1 MSKEINNPNECA
13 KDLLKELYNVWSD
26 VSVEDGQEFRSPK
39 TRREIRISRG
49 LLRKVKKLNITE
61 EDLIDRIEELES
73 VVDSVDAGIPKL
85 MWRVFLSVF
94 ISVLL
99 IIGNFILPDMYENQ
113 ASEFDYDESWFTTE
127 KGGYITYIGFV
138 SEKGLPNIDQKVWVK
153 AGTNL
158 KPMGRMGS
166 FWLQVETPDGQR
178 GFINYK
184 LLKGA
189 NYIEADDNTVVFN
202 KIGSKDPEPVT
213 PGIRGLIINRKT
225 KDSWGTKYDYCK
237 KTTDK
242 KSVKTDKFIAIS
254 IADFKQVKSWPSGR
268 KIYKNNGANLLL
280 LKKGTRL
287 MDLLMNLK
295 FIVGNSKT
303 ITN

>member
-13 KDLLKELYNVWSD
+13 KDLLKEVYNVWSD

-49 LLRKVKKLNITE
+49 RYSFLFEYKTNDYKKWAYGLKK
-61 EDLIDRIEELES
+61 
-73 VVDSVDAGIPKL
+73 AGYATNPKYPQ
-85 MWRVFLSVF
+85 
-94 ISVLL
+94 LL
-99 IIGNFILPDMYENQ
+99 IKIIEKYNLDK
-113 ASEFDYDESWFTTE
+113 YD
-127 KGGYITYIGFV
+127 K
-138 SEKGLPNIDQKVWVK
+138 
-153 AGTNL
+153 
-158 KPMGRMGS
+158 
-166 FWLQVETPDGQR
+166 
-178 GFINYK
+178 NYK
-184 LLKGA
+184 KKSG
-189 NYIEADDNTVVFN
+189 N
-202 KIGSKDPEPVT
+202 
-213 PGIRGLIINRKT
+213 
-225 KDSWGTKYDYCK
+225 K